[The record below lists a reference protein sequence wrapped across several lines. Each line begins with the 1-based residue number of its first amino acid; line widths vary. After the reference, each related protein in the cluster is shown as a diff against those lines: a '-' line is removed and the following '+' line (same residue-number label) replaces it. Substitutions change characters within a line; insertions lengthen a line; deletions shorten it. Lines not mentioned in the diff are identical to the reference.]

1 MIGWRYCMV
10 VIGVL
15 QASVIVCGALLRPI
29 IIKPKQADS
38 DSSSSPLK
46 EPQSKYDLENEVT
59 RSSLDS
65 MDSGVQSL
73 SGSCPNLNHS
83 GQQGASSQAS
93 PDKKSLATV
102 EEEEQLACL
111 KKEEDVEGSKKVVAP
126 GASEPDTAAAPSKLL
141 DFSVLRDGGF
151 VCYSLFGLFATLG
164 FFAPQLY
171 VMELSVNRGVSR
183 DTAPAMLATMA
194 VAEIAGRLSVGWF
207 LTRLPLRKVN
217 VLLLFTT
224 LLAGVLVAFT
234 LATDFWGLAVCCAL
248 YGFLLGTVCST
259 HIPML
264 AEDDVLGIQRMPSAV
279 GVYVCIQ
286 SFAGLAGPP
295 LGGEGSF
302 WEFHFM

>member
-1 MIGWRYCMV
+1 MV

-15 QASVIVCGALLRPI
+15 QASVIVCGALLCPI
-29 IIKPKQADS
+29 IIKPKQTDG
-38 DSSSSPLK
+38 DSSSLPPEEL
-46 EPQSKYDLENEVT
+46 QNMYDVENEVT
-59 RSSLDS
+59 RTSLDS

-73 SGSCPNLNHS
+73 SGSCPNLNNGS
-83 GQQGASSQAS
+83 QQGAPSKAS
-93 PDKKSLATV
+93 PDKKSLTTIQ
-102 EEEEQLACL
+102 EEEQQVCL
-111 KKEEDVEGSKKVVAP
+111 KKEKDVEGSKKVTAAP
-126 GASEPDTAAAPSKLL
+126 SEFAKAAAPAKLL
-141 DFSVLRDGGF
+141 DFTVLRDGGF

-171 VMELSVNRGVSR
+171 VIELSVNRGVSR
-183 DTAPAMLATMA
+183 EAAPAMLSTMA

-217 VLLLFTT
+217 VLLLFTA

-234 LATDFWGLAVCCAL
+234 LVADFWGLAVCCAL

-295 LGGEGSF
+295 LGGEGGS
-302 WEFHFM
+302 WGVHFM

>member
-1 MIGWRYCMV
+1 MV

-29 IIKPKQADS
+29 IIQPKQTDS

-46 EPQSKYDLENEVT
+46 VLEGVYDLENEVT
-59 RSSLDS
+59 RTSLDS
-65 MDSGVQSL
+65 MDSGMQSL
-73 SGSCPNLNHS
+73 SGSCPNLNNS
-83 GQQGASSQAS
+83 SQQGAPSQAS
-93 PDKKSLATV
+93 PDKKSLTPI
-102 EEEEQLACL
+102 EEEEQQVCL
-111 KKEEDVEGSKKVVAP
+111 KKEKDVEGSKEVATEP
-126 GASEPDTAAAPSKLL
+126 SESAPAKLL
-141 DFSVLRDGGF
+141 DFTVLRDGGF

-183 DTAPAMLATMA
+183 EAAPAMLSTMA
-194 VAEIAGRLSVGWF
+194 MAEIAGRLSVGWF

-234 LATDFWGLAVCCAL
+234 LVADFWGLAVCCAL

-264 AEDDVLGIQRMPSAV
+264 AEDDVLGIQRMASAV

-295 LGGEGSF
+295 LGGENDS
-302 WEFHFM
+302 WRIHFM